1 MLLLI
6 KSWKKFAHHRTQ
18 LSEIKDLLKRIREL
32 EIKTKGLVDGMMA
45 GSYKSK
51 IRGRGIEF
59 SEVREYVLGDD
70 VRHIDWNVTARTNK
84 LHVKEFVEERD
95 LRVYVIF
102 DNSASNEFGFMKSK
116 KSIGHEVAASI
127 IFSAMKN
134 NDNVGLG
141 IFTDKLEQFVP
152 ARKGRKHSLS
162 LLRTLLAHKPKSIH
176 TNIESSLLQLHHI
189 LGQHSVVFIISD
201 YISPNFLRPLKFL
214 KNRHDVVL
222 INLSDIR
229 ESELPDIGYTMLED
243 IESGEQLMVNTSDT
257 SFRNA
262 FTKNS
267 LENHEKIKNDI
278 KKLKVE
284 MVNVSEQIPFDTAL
298 RQFFNQRTRR

>member
-1 MLLLI
+1 ML
-6 KSWKKFAHHRTQ
+6 HRIQ

-32 EIKTKGLVDGMMA
+32 EIKTKGLVDGMMT

-102 DNSASNEFGFMKSK
+102 DYSASNEFGFNKSK

-134 NDNVGLG
+134 NDSVGLG
-141 IFTDKLEQFVP
+141 IFTDTLEQFIP
-152 ARKGRKHSLS
+152 ARKGRRHSLT
-162 LLRTLLAHKPKSIH
+162 LLRALLSHKTKSQK
-176 TNIESSLLQLHHI
+176 TNIESSLLQLHHV
-189 LGQHSVVFIISD
+189 LGQHSVIFIISD
-201 YISPNFLRPLKFL
+201 YLSPSFLRPLKFL

-222 INLSDIR
+222 INLADIR

-243 IESGEQLMVNTSDT
+243 MESGEQLLVNTSDQN
-257 SFRNA
+257 FRDA

-267 LENHEKIKNDI
+267 LENSHKIKNDI
-278 KKLKVE
+278 TKIKVE
-284 MVNVSEQIPFDTAL
+284 MVNVSEQIPFDKAL
-298 RQFFNQRTRR
+298 RQFFDQRMRR

>member
-1 MLLLI
+1 M
-6 KSWKKFAHHRTQ
+6 
-18 LSEIKDLLKRIREL
+18 SEIKELLKRIREL

-70 VRHIDWNVTARTNK
+70 IRHIDWNVTARTNK

-102 DNSASNEFGFMKSK
+102 DYSASNEFGFTKSK

-134 NDNVGLG
+134 NDSVGLG
-141 IFTDKLEQFVP
+141 IFTDTLEQFIP
-152 ARKGRKHSLS
+152 ARKGRKHSLT
-162 LLRTLLAHKPKSIH
+162 LLRTLLSHKTKSNQ
-176 TNIESSLLQLHHI
+176 TNIENSLLQLHHI
-189 LGQHSVVFIISD
+189 LGQHSVIFIISD

-214 KNRHDVVL
+214 KNRHDVILV
-222 INLSDIR
+222 NLSDIR

-243 IESGEQLMVNTSDT
+243 MESGEQLLVNTSDVN
-257 SFRNA
+257 FRDA

-267 LENHEKIKNDI
+267 LENSQKIKNDI
-278 KKLKVE
+278 TKIKVE
-284 MVNVSEQIPFDTAL
+284 MVNVSEQIPFDMAL
-298 RQFFNQRTRR
+298 RQFFDRRMRR

>member
-1 MLLLI
+1 M
-6 KSWKKFAHHRTQ
+6 HHRIP

-95 LRVYVIF
+95 LRVYVLF
-102 DNSASNEFGFMKSK
+102 DYSASNEFGFSKSK
-116 KSIGHEVAASI
+116 KSIGHEIAASV

-134 NDNVGLG
+134 NDSIGLG
-141 IFTDKLEQFVP
+141 IFTDSLEQFIP
-152 ARKGRKHSLS
+152 ARKGRKHSLT
-162 LLRTLLAHKPKSIH
+162 LLRTLLSHKTKSKQ
-176 TNIESSLLQLHHI
+176 TDIETSLLQLHHI
-189 LGQHSVVFIISD
+189 LGQHSIIFIISD

-214 KNRHDVVL
+214 KNRHDVIL

-229 ESELPDIGYTMLED
+229 ESQLPDIGYTMLED
-243 IESGEQLMVNTSDT
+243 MESGEQLLVNTSDVT
-257 SFRNA
+257 FRES

-267 LENHEKIKNDI
+267 LENSEKIKNDI
-278 KKLKVE
+278 TKLKVE
-284 MVNVSEQIPFDTAL
+284 MVNVSEQIPFDVAL
-298 RQFFNQRTRR
+298 RQFFNQRMRR

>member
-1 MLLLI
+1 M
-6 KSWKKFAHHRTQ
+6 
-18 LSEIKDLLKRIREL
+18 SEIKDLLKRIREL

-45 GSYKSK
+45 VSYKSK

-102 DNSASNEFGFMKSK
+102 DYSASNEFGFEKSK
-116 KSIGHEVAASI
+116 KSIGHEIAASI

-134 NDNVGLG
+134 NDSVGLG
-141 IFTDKLEQFVP
+141 IFTDTLEQFIP
-152 ARKGRKHSLS
+152 ARKGRKHSLT
-162 LLRTLLAHKPKSIH
+162 LLRTLLSHKTKSKQ
-176 TNIESSLLQLHHI
+176 TDIETSLLQLHHI
-189 LGQHSVVFIISD
+189 LGQHSIIFIISD

-214 KNRHDVVL
+214 KNRHDVIL

-229 ESELPDIGYTMLED
+229 ESQLPDIGYTMLED
-243 IESGEQLMVNTSDT
+243 MESDEQLLVNTSDI
-257 SFRNA
+257 SFRDA

-267 LENHEKIKNDI
+267 LENSEKIKSDI
-278 KKLKVE
+278 TKLKVE
-284 MVNVSEQIPFDTAL
+284 IVNVSEQIPFDIAL
-298 RQFFNQRTRR
+298 RKFFNQRMRR

>member
-1 MLLLI
+1 VP
-6 KSWKKFAHHRTQ
+6 HRIQ

-32 EIKTKGLVDGMMA
+32 EIKTKGLVDGMMT

-59 SEVREYVLGDD
+59 SEVREYVIGDD

-102 DNSASNEFGFMKSK
+102 DYSASNEFGFTKSK

-134 NDNVGLG
+134 NDSVGLG
-141 IFTDKLEQFVP
+141 IFTDTLEQFIP
-152 ARKGRKHSLS
+152 ARKGRRHSLT
-162 LLRTLLAHKPKSIH
+162 LLRALLSHKIKSKK
-176 TNIESSLLQLHHI
+176 TNIESSLLQLHHT
-189 LGQHSVVFIISD
+189 LGQHSVIFIISD
-201 YISPNFLRPLKFL
+201 YISPNFLRPLTFL
-214 KNRHDVVL
+214 KNRHDVIL

-243 IESGEQLMVNTSDT
+243 MESGEQLLVNTSDVN
-257 SFRNA
+257 FREA

-267 LENHEKIKNDI
+267 LEKSQKIKNNI
-278 KKLKVE
+278 TKIKVE
-284 MVNVSEQIPFDTAL
+284 MVNVSEQIPFDKAL
-298 RQFFNQRTRR
+298 RQFFDQRMRR

>member
-1 MLLLI
+1 M
-6 KSWKKFAHHRTQ
+6 HHRIP

-102 DNSASNEFGFMKSK
+102 DYSASNEFGFEKSK
-116 KSIGHEVAASI
+116 KSIGHEITASI
-127 IFSAMKN
+127 IFSAMRN
-134 NDNVGLG
+134 NDSIGLG
-141 IFTDKLEQFVP
+141 IFTDTLEQFIP
-152 ARKGRKHSLS
+152 ARKGRKHSLT
-162 LLRTLLAHKPKSIH
+162 LLRTLLSHKTKSKQ
-176 TNIESSLLQLHHI
+176 TDIETSLLQLHHI
-189 LGQHSVVFIISD
+189 LGQHSIIFIISD

-214 KNRHDVVL
+214 KNRHDVIL
-222 INLSDIR
+222 INLFDIR
-229 ESELPDIGYTMLED
+229 ESQLPDIGYTMLED
-243 IESGEQLMVNTSDT
+243 MESGEQLLVNTSDVT
-257 SFRNA
+257 FRES

-267 LENHEKIKNDI
+267 LENSEKIKNDI
-278 KKLKVE
+278 TKLKVE
-284 MVNVSEQIPFDTAL
+284 MVNVSEQIPFDVAL
-298 RQFFNQRTRR
+298 RQFFNQRMRR

>member
-1 MLLLI
+1 
-6 KSWKKFAHHRTQ
+6 
-18 LSEIKDLLKRIREL
+18 LSEIKDLLKRVREL
-32 EIKTKGLVDGMMA
+32 EIKTKGLVDGMMS

-84 LHVKEFVEERD
+84 LHVKEFIEERD
-95 LRVYVIF
+95 LRVYIIM
-102 DNSASNEFGFMKSK
+102 DYSASSEFGFTKSK

-134 NDNVGLG
+134 NDSVGLG
-141 IFTDKLEQFVP
+141 IFTDTLEQFIP
-152 ARKGRKHSLS
+152 ARKGRKHSLT
-162 LLRTLLAHKPKSIH
+162 LLRTLLSHKIKSKK
-176 TNIESSLLQLHHI
+176 TNIQSSLLQLHHI
-189 LGQHSVVFIISD
+189 LGQHSVIFIISD
-201 YISPNFLRPLKFL
+201 YLSPSFLRPLKFL
-214 KNRHDVVL
+214 KNRHDVIL

-243 IESGEQLMVNTSDT
+243 METGEQLLVNTSD
-257 SFRNA
+257 SNFRDS

-267 LENHEKIKNDI
+267 LENSQKIKNDI
-278 KKLKVE
+278 TKIKVE
-284 MVNVSEQIPFDTAL
+284 MVNVSEQITFDKAL
-298 RQFFNQRTRR
+298 RQFFEQRVRR

>member
-1 MLLLI
+1 M
-6 KSWKKFAHHRTQ
+6 HHRIP

-102 DNSASNEFGFMKSK
+102 DYSASNEFGFEKSK
-116 KSIGHEVAASI
+116 KSIGHEIAASI

-134 NDNVGLG
+134 NDSIGLG
-141 IFTDKLEQFVP
+141 IFTDTLEQFIP
-152 ARKGRKHSLS
+152 ARKGRKHSLT
-162 LLRTLLAHKPKSIH
+162 LLRTLLSHKTKSKQ
-176 TNIESSLLQLHHI
+176 TDIETSLLQLHHI
-189 LGQHSVVFIISD
+189 LGQHSIIFIISD

-214 KNRHDVVL
+214 KNRHDVIL

-229 ESELPDIGYTMLED
+229 ESKLPDIGYTMLED
-243 IESGEQLMVNTSDT
+243 MESGEQLLVNTSDVT
-257 SFRNA
+257 FRES

-267 LENHEKIKNDI
+267 LENSEKIKTDI
-278 KKLKVE
+278 TKLKVE
-284 MVNVSEQIPFDTAL
+284 MVNVSEQIPFDVAL
-298 RQFFNQRTRR
+298 RQFFNQRMRR

>member
-1 MLLLI
+1 
-6 KSWKKFAHHRTQ
+6 
-18 LSEIKDLLKRIREL
+18 
-32 EIKTKGLVDGMMA
+32 MA

-102 DNSASNEFGFMKSK
+102 DYSASNEFGFTKSK

-134 NDNVGLG
+134 NDSIGLG
-141 IFTDKLEQFVP
+141 IFTETLEQFIP
-152 ARKGRKHSLS
+152 ARKGRKHSLT
-162 LLRTLLAHKPKSIH
+162 LLRTLLSHKTKSKK
-176 TNIESSLLQLHHI
+176 TNIETSLLQLHHV
-189 LGQHSVVFIISD
+189 LGQHSVIFIISD

-214 KNRHDVVL
+214 KNRHDVILV
-222 INLSDIR
+222 NLSDIR

-243 IESGEQLMVNTSDT
+243 MESGEQLLVNTSDS
-257 SFRNA
+257 SFREA

-267 LENHEKIKNDI
+267 IENSQKIKNDI
-278 KKLKVE
+278 TKIKVE
-284 MVNVSEQIPFDTAL
+284 MVNVSEQIPFDMAL
-298 RQFFNQRTRR
+298 RQFFDRRMRR

>member
-1 MLLLI
+1 M
-6 KSWKKFAHHRTQ
+6 
-18 LSEIKDLLKRIREL
+18 SEIKELLKRIREL

-102 DNSASNEFGFMKSK
+102 DYSASNEFGFTKSK

-134 NDNVGLG
+134 NDSIGLG
-141 IFTDKLEQFVP
+141 IFTETLEQFIP
-152 ARKGRKHSLS
+152 ARKGRKHSLT
-162 LLRTLLAHKPKSIH
+162 LLRTLLSHKTKSNQ
-176 TNIESSLLQLHHI
+176 TNIENSLLQLHHI
-189 LGQHSVVFIISD
+189 LGQHSVIFIISD

-214 KNRHDVVL
+214 KNRHDVILV
-222 INLSDIR
+222 NLSDIR
-229 ESELPDIGYTMLED
+229 ESKLPDIGYTMLED
-243 IESGEQLMVNTSDT
+243 MESGEQLLVNTSDS
-257 SFRNA
+257 SFREA

-267 LENHEKIKNDI
+267 IENSQKIKNDI
-278 KKLKVE
+278 TKIKVE
-284 MVNVSEQIPFDTAL
+284 MVNVSEQIPFDMAL
-298 RQFFNQRTRR
+298 RQFFDRRMRR

>member
-1 MLLLI
+1 M
-6 KSWKKFAHHRTQ
+6 HHRIP

-95 LRVYVIF
+95 LRVYVLF
-102 DNSASNEFGFMKSK
+102 DYSASNEFGFSKSK

-134 NDNVGLG
+134 NDSVGLG
-141 IFTDKLEQFVP
+141 IFTDTLEQFIP
-152 ARKGRKHSLS
+152 ARKGRKHSLT
-162 LLRTLLAHKPKSIH
+162 LLRTLLKHKTKSKQ
-176 TNIESSLLQLHHI
+176 TDIETSLLQLHHI
-189 LGQHSVVFIISD
+189 LGQHSIIFIISD
-201 YISPNFLRPLKFL
+201 YISSNFLRPLKFL
-214 KNRHDVVL
+214 KNRHDVILV
-222 INLSDIR
+222 NLSDIR
-229 ESELPDIGYTMLED
+229 ETKLPDIGYTMLED
-243 IESGEQLMVNTSDT
+243 MESGEQLLVNTSDI

-267 LENHEKIKNDI
+267 LENSEKIKNDI
-278 KKLKVE
+278 TKLKVE
-284 MVNVSEQIPFDTAL
+284 MVNVSEQIPFDIAL
-298 RQFFNQRTRR
+298 RQFFNQRIRR

>member
-1 MLLLI
+1 M
-6 KSWKKFAHHRTQ
+6 
-18 LSEIKDLLKRIREL
+18 SEIKELLKRIREL

-70 VRHIDWNVTARTNK
+70 IRHIDWNVTARTNK

-102 DNSASNEFGFMKSK
+102 DYSASNEFGFTKSK

-134 NDNVGLG
+134 NDSVGLG
-141 IFTDKLEQFVP
+141 IFTDTLEQFIP
-152 ARKGRKHSLS
+152 ARKGRKHSLT
-162 LLRTLLAHKPKSIH
+162 LLRTILSHKVKSKKTDI
-176 TNIESSLLQLHHI
+176 TSSLLQLHHT
-189 LGQHSVVFIISD
+189 LGQHSVIFIISD
-201 YISPNFLRPLKFL
+201 YISPSFLRPLKFL
-214 KNRHDVVL
+214 KNRHDVIL

-243 IESGEQLMVNTSDT
+243 MESGEQLLVNTSDT
-257 SFRNA
+257 NFREA

-267 LENHEKIKNDI
+267 IENSQKIKHDI
-278 KKLKVE
+278 TKIKVE
-284 MVNVSEQIPFDTAL
+284 MVNVSEQLPFDMAL
-298 RQFFNQRTRR
+298 RQFFDRRMRR

>member
-1 MLLLI
+1 ML
-6 KSWKKFAHHRTQ
+6 HRIQ

-32 EIKTKGLVDGMMA
+32 EIKTKGLVDGMMT

-102 DNSASNEFGFMKSK
+102 DYSASNEFGFNKSK

-134 NDNVGLG
+134 NDSVGLG
-141 IFTDKLEQFVP
+141 IFTDTLEQFIP
-152 ARKGRKHSLS
+152 ARKGRRHSLTLLRS
-162 LLRTLLAHKPKSIH
+162 LLSHKTKSKK
-176 TNIESSLLQLHHI
+176 TNIETSLLQLHHV
-189 LGQHSVVFIISD
+189 LGQHSVIFIISD
-201 YISPNFLRPLKFL
+201 YLSPSFLRPLKFL

-222 INLSDIR
+222 VNLADIR

-243 IESGEQLMVNTSDT
+243 MESGEQLLVNTSDQN
-257 SFRNA
+257 FRDA

-267 LENHEKIKNDI
+267 LENSHKIKNDI
-278 KKLKVE
+278 TKIKVE
-284 MVNVSEQIPFDTAL
+284 MVNVSEQIPFDKAL
-298 RQFFNQRTRR
+298 RQFFDQRMRR

>member
-1 MLLLI
+1 M
-6 KSWKKFAHHRTQ
+6 
-18 LSEIKDLLKRIREL
+18 SEIKELLKRIREL

-102 DNSASNEFGFMKSK
+102 DYSASNEFGFTKSK

-134 NDNVGLG
+134 NDSIGLG
-141 IFTDKLEQFVP
+141 IFTETLEQFIP
-152 ARKGRKHSLS
+152 ARKGRKHSLT
-162 LLRTLLAHKPKSIH
+162 LLRTLLSHKTKSNQ
-176 TNIESSLLQLHHI
+176 TNIENSLLQLHHI
-189 LGQHSVVFIISD
+189 LGQHSVIFIISD

-214 KNRHDVVL
+214 KNRHDVILV
-222 INLSDIR
+222 NLSDIR

-243 IESGEQLMVNTSDT
+243 MESGEQLLVNTSDS
-257 SFRNA
+257 SFRDA

-267 LENHEKIKNDI
+267 LEHTEKIKNDI
-278 KKLKVE
+278 TKIKVE
-284 MVNVSEQIPFDTAL
+284 MVNVSEQIPFDMAL
-298 RQFFNQRTRR
+298 RQFFDRRMRR

>member
-1 MLLLI
+1 M
-6 KSWKKFAHHRTQ
+6 
-18 LSEIKDLLKRIREL
+18 SEIKELLKRIREL

-70 VRHIDWNVTARTNK
+70 IRHIDWNVTARTNK

-102 DNSASNEFGFMKSK
+102 DYSASNEFGFTKSK

-134 NDNVGLG
+134 NDSVGLG
-141 IFTDKLEQFVP
+141 IFTDTLEQFIP
-152 ARKGRKHSLS
+152 ARKGRKHSLT
-162 LLRTLLAHKPKSIH
+162 LLRTLLSHKTKSNQ
-176 TNIESSLLQLHHI
+176 TNIENSLLQLHHI
-189 LGQHSVVFIISD
+189 LGQHSVIFIISD

-214 KNRHDVVL
+214 KNRHDVILV
-222 INLSDIR
+222 NLSDIR

-243 IESGEQLMVNTSDT
+243 MESGEQLLVNTSDS
-257 SFRNA
+257 SFREA

-267 LENHEKIKNDI
+267 IENSQKIKNDI
-278 KKLKVE
+278 TKIKVE
-284 MVNVSEQIPFDTAL
+284 MVNVSEQIPFDMAL
-298 RQFFNQRTRR
+298 RQCFDRRMRR

>member
-1 MLLLI
+1 ML
-6 KSWKKFAHHRTQ
+6 HRIE

-32 EIKTKGLVDGMMA
+32 EIKTKGLVDGMMT

-102 DNSASNEFGFMKSK
+102 DYSASNEFGFNKSK

-134 NDNVGLG
+134 NDSVGLG
-141 IFTDKLEQFVP
+141 IFTDTLEQFIP
-152 ARKGRKHSLS
+152 ARKGRRHSLTLLRS
-162 LLRTLLAHKPKSIH
+162 LLSHKTKSKK
-176 TNIESSLLQLHHI
+176 TNIETSLLQLHHV
-189 LGQHSVVFIISD
+189 LGQHSVIFIISD
-201 YISPNFLRPLKFL
+201 YLSPSFLRPLKFL

-222 INLSDIR
+222 INLADIR

-243 IESGEQLMVNTSDT
+243 MESGEQLLVNTTDQN
-257 SFRNA
+257 FRDA

-267 LENHEKIKNDI
+267 LENSHKIKNDI
-278 KKLKVE
+278 TKIKVE
-284 MVNVSEQIPFDTAL
+284 MVNVSEQIPFDKAL
-298 RQFFNQRTRR
+298 RQFFDQRMRR

>member
-1 MLLLI
+1 M
-6 KSWKKFAHHRTQ
+6 
-18 LSEIKDLLKRIREL
+18 SEIKELLKSIREL
-32 EIKTKGLVDGMMA
+32 EIKTRGLVDGILA

-84 LHVKEFVEERD
+84 LHVKEFIEERD
-95 LRVYVIF
+95 LRVYIIM
-102 DNSASNEFGFMKSK
+102 DYSASSEFGFTKSK

-134 NDNVGLG
+134 NDSVGLG
-141 IFTDKLEQFVP
+141 IFTNTLERFIP
-152 ARKGRKHSLS
+152 ARKGRKHSLT
-162 LLRTLLAHKPKSIH
+162 LLRTLLSHKVKSTQ
-176 TNIESSLLQLHHI
+176 TNIDHALSQLHNI
-189 LGQHSVVFIISD
+189 LGQHSIIFIISD

-214 KNRHDVVL
+214 KNRHDVILV
-222 INLSDIR
+222 NLSDIR

-243 IESGEQLMVNTSDT
+243 IESGEQLLVNTSDK
-257 SFRNA
+257 SFRGS

-267 LENHEKIKNDI
+267 LENFQKIKNDI
-278 KKLKVE
+278 TKIKVE
-284 MVNVSEQIPFDTAL
+284 MVTISEQIPFDMAL
-298 RQFFNQRTRR
+298 RQFFDRRMRR

>member
-1 MLLLI
+1 MP
-6 KSWKKFAHHRTQ
+6 HRIQ

-32 EIKTKGLVDGMMA
+32 EIKTKGLVDGMMT

-59 SEVREYVLGDD
+59 SEVREYVIGDD

-102 DNSASNEFGFMKSK
+102 DYSASNEFGFTKSK

-134 NDNVGLG
+134 NDSVGLG
-141 IFTDKLEQFVP
+141 IFTDTLEQFIP
-152 ARKGRKHSLS
+152 ARKGRRHSLT
-162 LLRTLLAHKPKSIH
+162 LLRALLSHKIKSKK
-176 TNIESSLLQLHHI
+176 TNIESSLLQLHHT
-189 LGQHSVVFIISD
+189 LGQHSVIFIISD
-201 YISPNFLRPLKFL
+201 YISPNFLRPLTFL
-214 KNRHDVVL
+214 KNRHDVIL

-243 IESGEQLMVNTSDT
+243 MESGEQLLVNTSDVN
-257 SFRNA
+257 FREA

-267 LENHEKIKNDI
+267 LEKSQKIKNNI
-278 KKLKVE
+278 TKIKVE
-284 MVNVSEQIPFDTAL
+284 MVNVSEQIPFDKAL
-298 RQFFNQRTRR
+298 RQFFDQRMRR

>member
-1 MLLLI
+1 MP
-6 KSWKKFAHHRTQ
+6 HRIQ

-32 EIKTKGLVDGMMA
+32 EIKTKGLVDGMMT

-59 SEVREYVLGDD
+59 SEVREYVIGDD

-102 DNSASNEFGFMKSK
+102 DNSSSNEFGFNKSK

-134 NDNVGLG
+134 NDSVGLG
-141 IFTDKLEQFVP
+141 IFTDMLEQFIP
-152 ARKGRKHSLS
+152 ARKGRRHSLT
-162 LLRTLLAHKPKSIH
+162 LLRALLSHKIKSKK
-176 TNIESSLLQLHHI
+176 TDIESSLLQLHHI
-189 LGQHSVVFIISD
+189 LGQHSVIFIISD
-201 YISPNFLRPLKFL
+201 YISTSFLRPLKFL
-214 KNRHDVVL
+214 KNRHDVIL

-229 ESELPDIGYTMLED
+229 ESELPDIGYTVLED
-243 IESGEQLMVNTSDT
+243 IESGEQLLVNTSDAN
-257 SFRNA
+257 FREA

-267 LENHEKIKNDI
+267 LERSQKTKNDI
-278 KKLKVE
+278 TKIKVE
-284 MVNVSEQIPFDTAL
+284 MVNVSEQLPFDKAL
-298 RQFFNQRTRR
+298 RQFFDQRTRR

>member
-1 MLLLI
+1 M
-6 KSWKKFAHHRTQ
+6 HHRIP

-102 DNSASNEFGFMKSK
+102 DYSASNEFGFEKSK
-116 KSIGHEVAASI
+116 KSIGHEIAASI
-127 IFSAMKN
+127 IFSAMRN
-134 NDNVGLG
+134 NDSIGLG
-141 IFTDKLEQFVP
+141 IFTDTLEQFIP
-152 ARKGRKHSLS
+152 ARKGRKHSLT
-162 LLRTLLAHKPKSIH
+162 LLRTLLSHKTKSKQ
-176 TNIESSLLQLHHI
+176 TDIETSLLQLHHI
-189 LGQHSVVFIISD
+189 LGQHSIIFIISD

-214 KNRHDVVL
+214 KNRHDVIL

-229 ESELPDIGYTMLED
+229 ESQLPDIGYTMLED
-243 IESGEQLMVNTSDT
+243 MESGEQLLVNTSDVT
-257 SFRNA
+257 FRES

-267 LENHEKIKNDI
+267 LENSEKIKTDI
-278 KKLKVE
+278 TKLKVE
-284 MVNVSEQIPFDTAL
+284 MVNVSEQIPFDVAL
-298 RQFFNQRTRR
+298 RQFFNQRMRR

>member
-1 MLLLI
+1 M
-6 KSWKKFAHHRTQ
+6 HHRIP

-102 DNSASNEFGFMKSK
+102 DYSASNEFGFEKSK
-116 KSIGHEVAASI
+116 KSIGHEITASI

-134 NDNVGLG
+134 NDSIGLG
-141 IFTDKLEQFVP
+141 IFTDALEQFIP
-152 ARKGRKHSLS
+152 ARKGRKHSLT
-162 LLRTLLAHKPKSIH
+162 LLRTLLTHKTKSKQ
-176 TNIESSLLQLHHI
+176 TDIETSLLQLHHI
-189 LGQHSVVFIISD
+189 LGQHSIIFIISD

-214 KNRHDVVL
+214 KNRHDVIL

-229 ESELPDIGYTMLED
+229 ESQLPDIGYTMLED
-243 IESGEQLMVNTSDT
+243 MESGEQLLVNTSDVT
-257 SFRNA
+257 FRES

-267 LENHEKIKNDI
+267 LENSEKIKNDI
-278 KKLKVE
+278 TKLKVE
-284 MVNVSEQIPFDTAL
+284 MVNVSEQIPFDVAL
-298 RQFFNQRTRR
+298 RQFFNQRMRR

>member
-1 MLLLI
+1 M
-6 KSWKKFAHHRTQ
+6 
-18 LSEIKDLLKRIREL
+18 SEIKDLLKRIREL
-32 EIKTKGLVDGMMA
+32 EIKTKGLVDGMMT

-102 DNSASNEFGFMKSK
+102 DYSASNEFGFNKSK

-134 NDNVGLG
+134 NDSVGLG
-141 IFTDKLEQFVP
+141 IFTDTLEQFIP
-152 ARKGRKHSLS
+152 ARKGRRHSLT
-162 LLRTLLAHKPKSIH
+162 LLRALLSHKTKSNK
-176 TNIESSLLQLHHI
+176 TNIETSLLQLHHV
-189 LGQHSVVFIISD
+189 LGQHSVIFIISD
-201 YISPNFLRPLKFL
+201 YLSPSFLRPLKFL

-222 INLSDIR
+222 INLADIR

-243 IESGEQLMVNTSDT
+243 MESGEQLLVNTSDQN
-257 SFRNA
+257 FRDA

-267 LENHEKIKNDI
+267 LENSHKIKNDI
-278 KKLKVE
+278 TKIKVE
-284 MVNVSEQIPFDTAL
+284 MVNVSEQIPFDKAL
-298 RQFFNQRTRR
+298 RQFFDQRMRR

>member
-1 MLLLI
+1 M
-6 KSWKKFAHHRTQ
+6 HHRIP

-59 SEVREYVLGDD
+59 SEVREYVIGDD

-102 DNSASNEFGFMKSK
+102 DYSASNEFGFEKSK
-116 KSIGHEVAASI
+116 KSIGHEIAASI

-134 NDNVGLG
+134 NDSIGLG
-141 IFTDKLEQFVP
+141 IFTDALEQFIP
-152 ARKGRKHSLS
+152 ARKGRKHSLT
-162 LLRTLLAHKPKSIH
+162 LLRTLLSHKTKSKQ
-176 TNIESSLLQLHHI
+176 TDIETSLLQLHHI
-189 LGQHSVVFIISD
+189 LGQHSVIFIISD

-214 KNRHDVVL
+214 KNRHDVIL

-229 ESELPDIGYTMLED
+229 ESQLPDIGYTMLED
-243 IESGEQLMVNTSDT
+243 MESGEQLLVNTSDVT
-257 SFRNA
+257 FRES

-267 LENHEKIKNDI
+267 LENSEKIKNDI
-278 KKLKVE
+278 TKLKLE
-284 MVNVSEQIPFDTAL
+284 MVNVSEQIPFDMAL
-298 RQFFNQRTRR
+298 RQFFNQRMRR

>member
-1 MLLLI
+1 ML
-6 KSWKKFAHHRTQ
+6 HRIQ

-32 EIKTKGLVDGMMA
+32 EIKTKGLVDGMMT

-102 DNSASNEFGFMKSK
+102 DYSASNEFGFNKSK

-134 NDNVGLG
+134 NDSVGLG
-141 IFTDKLEQFVP
+141 IFTDTLEQFIP
-152 ARKGRKHSLS
+152 ARKGRRHSLTLLRS
-162 LLRTLLAHKPKSIH
+162 LLSHKTKSKK
-176 TNIESSLLQLHHI
+176 TNIETSLLQLHHV
-189 LGQHSVVFIISD
+189 LGQHSVIFIISD
-201 YISPNFLRPLKFL
+201 YLSPSFLRPLKFL

-222 INLSDIR
+222 INLADIR

-243 IESGEQLMVNTSDT
+243 MESGEQLLVNTSDQN
-257 SFRNA
+257 FRDA

-267 LENHEKIKNDI
+267 LENSHKIKNDI
-278 KKLKVE
+278 TKIKVE
-284 MVNVSEQIPFDTAL
+284 MVNVSEQIPFDKAL
-298 RQFFNQRTRR
+298 RQFFDQRMRR

>member
-1 MLLLI
+1 M
-6 KSWKKFAHHRTQ
+6 
-18 LSEIKDLLKRIREL
+18 SEIKDLLKRIREL

-95 LRVYVIF
+95 LRVYVMF
-102 DNSASNEFGFMKSK
+102 DYSASNEFGFMKSK

-141 IFTDKLEQFVP
+141 IFTDKLEHFVP

-162 LLRTLLAHKPKSIH
+162 LLRTLLAYKPKSAK
-176 TNIESSLLQLHHI
+176 TDIESSLLQLHHI

-214 KNRHDVVL
+214 KNRHDVILV
-222 INLSDIR
+222 NLSDIR

-243 IESGEQLMVNTSDT
+243 IESGEQLMVNTSDE

-278 KKLKVE
+278 TKLKVE
-284 MVNVSEQIPFDTAL
+284 MVNVSEQVPFDTAL

>member
-1 MLLLI
+1 M
-6 KSWKKFAHHRTQ
+6 HHRIP

-95 LRVYVIF
+95 LRVYVLF
-102 DNSASNEFGFMKSK
+102 DYSASNEFGFSKSK

-134 NDNVGLG
+134 NDSVGLG
-141 IFTDKLEQFVP
+141 IFTDTLEQFIP
-152 ARKGRKHSLS
+152 ARKGRKHSLT
-162 LLRTLLAHKPKSIH
+162 LLRTLLL
-176 TNIESSLLQLHHI
+176 SLMHI
-189 LGQHSVVFIISD
+189 
-201 YISPNFLRPLKFL
+201 
-214 KNRHDVVL
+214 
-222 INLSDIR
+222 
-229 ESELPDIGYTMLED
+229 
-243 IESGEQLMVNTSDT
+243 
-257 SFRNA
+257 
-262 FTKNS
+262 
-267 LENHEKIKNDI
+267 
-278 KKLKVE
+278 
-284 MVNVSEQIPFDTAL
+284 
-298 RQFFNQRTRR
+298 